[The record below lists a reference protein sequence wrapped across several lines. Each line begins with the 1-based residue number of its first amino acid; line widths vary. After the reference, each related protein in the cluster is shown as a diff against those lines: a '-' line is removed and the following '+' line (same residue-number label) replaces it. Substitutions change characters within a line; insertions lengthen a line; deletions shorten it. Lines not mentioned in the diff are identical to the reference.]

1 MSKLALA
8 ALFAA
13 TLALAEPPAADPKPQ
28 AQPTEKPAEKPVEK
42 PAAPADANPD
52 KPAEKSPEPA
62 KPEPAKVDPYMLAF
76 KVKDIDGQ
84 EKSLE
89 DYNGKVVVIV
99 NVASKCGLTP
109 QYKGLEA
116 LYQSKKDAGLVILGF
131 PANNFAGQEPGTES
145 EIKEFCSTK
154 YSVSFPM
161 FSKIS
166 VKGPDAHALYKKL
179 AAQPAPVG
187 GEPDWNFT
195 KYILDRK
202 GNAVAH
208 FQARTKPDDAEF
220 LKTIET
226 LLGQK

>member
-1 MSKLALA
+1 MIKVLLATLLAAALALA
-8 ALFAA
+8 A
-13 TLALAEPPAADPKPQ
+13 EPPQPAPDPKP
-28 AQPTEKPAEKPVEK
+28 
-42 PAAPADANPD
+42 APEA
-52 KPAEKSPEPA
+52 KPEPA
-62 KPEPAKVDPYMLAF
+62 PQPEERPGEKTPEPIKPDAVKPEPAKVDAYMLAF

-89 DYNGKVVVIV
+89 DFKGKVVVIV

-131 PANNFAGQEPGTES
+131 PANNFAGQEPSSES

-154 YSVSFPM
+154 YSVTFPM
-161 FSKIS
+161 FSKVS

-179 AAQPAPVG
+179 AAQPAPIG

-195 KYILDRK
+195 KYIVDRK

-220 LKTIET
+220 LKTIEN
-226 LLGQK
+226 LLAQK